1 MPTMIKQDK
10 FTHDLRER
18 QAKVFDFIWK
28 YAKEIR
34 FEYPEGMIANASID
48 KDLEIEILKQM
59 EIYEIM
65 KRLKENQD
73 KDKLNYE

>member
-1 MPTMIKQDK
+1 MIKQDK

-28 YAKEIR
+28 YAKEIK
-34 FEYPEGMIANASID
+34 FEYPEGLKGSALID
-48 KDLEIEILKQM
+48 KDLETQILEQM

-73 KDKLNYE
+73 KDKFKL